1 MWLRFVVWPDGVRGE
16 ETEPPVA
23 SCRCHF
29 FDGCGDLQQQPP
41 PGGGEHWVDEVLRR
55 RFLRLGTVSESAIE
69 IKLIGLYAISFP
81 FEFEHFCSVISTATA
96 RWKEKRRRLD
106 RSLPVTSLMGRCTVM
121 F

>member
-1 MWLRFVVWPDGVRGE
+1 LLCGARGGDGAASRVLPVPLLRRVRGPTTAAAARWRGALGRRGAAE
-16 ETEPPVA
+16 EVPQIGYGFLV
-23 SCRCHF
+23 
-29 FDGCGDLQQQPP
+29 
-41 PGGGEHWVDEVLRR
+41 VD
-55 RFLRLGTVSESAIE
+55 T
-69 IKLIGLYAISFP
+69 KLIGLHAISFP